1 MANGSREGYFGIQ
14 VKSREERW
22 VLFSIWSPY
31 VTDDPSQIPE
41 EQRIQ
46 LIKSGQDVLLD
57 EFGNEVRW

>member
-14 VKSREERW
+14 VNSTEERR

-41 EQRIQ
+41 DQRIQ
-46 LIKSGQDVLLD
+46 LIKSGQDVQVD
-57 EFGNEVRW
+57 EYM